1 MAGDSEKRTPW
12 WNQEVKEAIRAKK
25 DAFKAWLQD
34 RSSSNLQSRYTEAR
48 KAATS
53 AVKKSKEKSWE
64 ELGRRLD
71 SNYFSANKVFWQTIR
86 RLRGKRSSIT
96 YSIKDSDGN
105 ILTDENEILSRWREY
120 FEDLLNPV
128 KASTRDTHEVTHLRE
143 DEVFTAAAE
152 VATAIKGIKSG
163 KAAGEDE
170 IRPEMLK
177 ALTGEG
183 ILWLTRVCQV
193 AWKLGKTPRDWQ
205 TGVIIPIFKKG
216 DRKQCTNYRGISLLS
231 LPGKVYAKCLERKC
245 REIVESKLEDGQCGF
260 RPGRSTTDQIFTL
273 KQIFEK
279 SWEFGKDLFACFV
292 DLEKV
297 YDRVPRDKLWK
308 VLQEYGVDGQLLR
321 AIKSFYCRPE
331 VCVRVNGKQSKP
343 FHVGV
348 GLRQGC
354 VLSPLL
360 FIVYMNWIDKCS
372 QADEC
377 ATIGNCKI
385 SRLLFADDL
394 VLLSSTE
401 SGLQRALNSFADACN
416 TAGMKIS
423 TAKTE
428 VLHLSTNPDQ
438 CVLQVNGATLKQVE
452 KFKYLGVAFTS
463 DGRQDEEL
471 DTRIG
476 KASAV
481 MRALHDSV
489 VMKRELSKK
498 AKLSIFKAVFVPILT
513 YGHESWVMTE
523 RMRSQV
529 QASEMRFLR
538 RIEGVTLFN
547 KVRSSEIRKSL
558 NIEPLLLRIERSQLR
573 WFGHVSRMPQER
585 LPKQASHA
593 KANGRR
599 PVGRPRTRWTDY
611 IEDLGWNR
619 LGLRPSEMMEVMED
633 RKVWRLNL
641 ELLPPQPSRKS
652 GQ

>member
-1 MAGDSEKRTPW
+1 MVRYSGKTLRVFRLEARHLRCFGTQVKTKFPFLQLARTKLRAKTNVAFCKPPQTTHLPNNIPPQTSPSPNRTLPKPPHSPNLPLPKRT
-12 WNQEVKEAIRAKK
+12 
-25 DAFKAWLQD
+25 AFGAL
-34 RSSSNLQSRYTEAR
+34 YT
-48 KAATS
+48 T
-53 AVKKSKEKSWE
+53 
-64 ELGRRLD
+64 
-71 SNYFSANKVFWQTIR
+71 
-86 RLRGKRSSIT
+86 
-96 YSIKDSDGN
+96 
-105 ILTDENEILSRWREY
+105 
-120 FEDLLNPV
+120 
-128 KASTRDTHEVTHLRE
+128 
-143 DEVFTAAAE
+143 
-152 VATAIKGIKSG
+152 
-163 KAAGEDE
+163 
-170 IRPEMLK
+170 
-177 ALTGEG
+177 
-183 ILWLTRVCQV
+183 
-193 AWKLGKTPRDWQ
+193 
-205 TGVIIPIFKKG
+205 
-216 DRKQCTNYRGISLLS
+216 
-231 LPGKVYAKCLERKC
+231 
-245 REIVESKLEDGQCGF
+245 
-260 RPGRSTTDQIFTL
+260 
-273 KQIFEK
+273 
-279 SWEFGKDLFACFV
+279 
-292 DLEKV
+292 
-297 YDRVPRDKLWK
+297 
-308 VLQEYGVDGQLLR
+308 
-321 AIKSFYCRPE
+321 
-331 VCVRVNGKQSKP
+331 
-343 FHVGV
+343 HVGV
-348 GLRQGC
+348 RLGQGC

-401 SGLQRALNSFADACN
+401 SGLQCALNSFADACN
-416 TAGMKIS
+416 TAEMKIS

-428 VLHLSTNPDQ
+428 VLHLSRNPDQ

-481 MRALHDSV
+481 MRALHYSV

-558 NIEPLLLRIERSQLR
+558 NIEPLLLRIEKSQLR

-585 LPKQASHA
+585 LPKQALHA

-619 LGLRPSEMMEVMED
+619 LGLRPSEMMDVIED
-633 RKVWRLNL
+633 REVWRLNL